1 MGDAGIGGKKIM
13 TVESA
18 DKNESEVSLIPTALT
33 ELGIDGAEV
42 DYFREKI
49 SLEPPDRLVCICG
62 HAVNK
67 HNEITPGRIICQTA
81 KILCPCDEP
90 RAVVVVQDTR
100 YFMWV
105 TKGIGAG
112 HALAAGLRRLE
123 ARGKWSKLLEPPK
136 CDGCLLTDLKISP
149 VAITQR
155 GKVSM
160 KQQKIN
166 VFLCDECLF
175 KYS

>member
-1 MGDAGIGGKKIM
+1 MSDELIRSEAKYYPKI
-13 TVESA
+13 E
-18 DKNESEVSLIPTALT
+18 TALA
-33 ELGIDGAEV
+33 EMGIDGADV
-42 DYFREKI
+42 DAFRAALVDI
-49 SLEPPDRLVCICG
+49 PPDRLVCICG

-67 HNEITPGRIICQTA
+67 HNEIAPGRIICQTA
-81 KILCPCDEP
+81 KILCPCDVP

-123 ARGKWSKLLEPPK
+123 ARGKWSKMLEPPK
-136 CDGCLLTDLKISP
+136 CDGCHQTDLKISP
-149 VAITQR
+149 VAISQR
-155 GKVSM
+155 GTVSM

-166 VFLCDECLF
+166 VFLCDNCLF